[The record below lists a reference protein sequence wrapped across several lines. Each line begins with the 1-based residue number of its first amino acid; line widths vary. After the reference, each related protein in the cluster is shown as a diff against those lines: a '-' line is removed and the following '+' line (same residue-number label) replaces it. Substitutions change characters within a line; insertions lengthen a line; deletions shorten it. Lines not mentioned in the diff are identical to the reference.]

1 MEFEFIESSIMPDGQ
16 IETLAKVNGE
26 YKMIPGTLQ
35 PASIGFELTGNKYR
49 VKALDVYEAYL
60 VADRT
65 VDRKEIQDTFVGE
78 ILLGTEIDREIV
90 GVDLFATKEYAPGMR
105 MGIAVKHLTNKPTNQ
120 DNKTMLLKLLLD
132 KSTLGDL
139 IFMLPKTRFIESFSD
154 SETTQEDSIEALA
167 EDIKEFYDTVGVQ
180 EDQIAGTE
188 YEATEMA
195 RYWFERRM

>member
-1 MEFEFIESSIMPDGQ
+1 MTIFEMIMPDGQ
-16 IETLAKVNGE
+16 IQQ
-26 YKMIPGTLQ
+26 IP
-35 PASIGFELTGNKYR
+35 
-49 VKALDVYEAYL
+49 DW
-60 VADRT
+60 
-65 VDRKEIQDTFVGE
+65 
-78 ILLGTEIDREIV
+78 
-90 GVDLFATKEYAPGMR
+90 
-105 MGIAVKHLTNKPTNQ
+105 HLTNKPTNQ

-154 SETTQEDSIEALA
+154 SEATQEDSIEALA
-167 EDIKEFYDTVGVQ
+167 EDIKEFYDTVGVH